1 MSLFAVA
8 SSGYF
13 DKLSYVSV
21 AMDKKKK
28 KIEMGCGRNVKY
40 ANLPYLCG

>member
-28 KIEMGCGRNVKY
+28 FEMGCGRNVKY